1 MKTNVNV
8 AITLF
13 LSFFVLSCSTEDNS
27 DVAVIRGTPKSS
39 TIKITTTRSAGNIL
53 GNNSS
58 GPLTRALNDD
68 PFTEVR
74 KVSCFESVILPEL
87 QSHIWIGNLLMKSSI
102 ISCNYIPLIYPRN
115 PITVSLTLSGTEPQ
129 IIQSPSYSSFLN
141 YIQQQST
148 KGSFM
153 QNDEFNFT
161 VEQFSS
167 YNELK
172 VAFGSNVNTNGIFW
186 GSSSSSSETDHL
198 INKATGLY
206 VKFYQT
212 SFKALMDYPEEEIAT
227 IPDNLIDSAVYV
239 NSITYGRMGIL
250 TLETNE
256 TAYEAQEKINKI
268 FKTIF
273 SSSSYTF
280 TQEEQSFLNGCDFK
294 VYLIGGIG
302 STSVESFTGLDGFIQ
317 HIKKGAFSRD
327 VPGTPIFCT
336 FNHVKDNSPVSVDF
350 EFTVKKDPL
359 YVEIKHEPI
368 LNVPKTNQ
376 FGTNIKYSLIKGYGQ
391 IRIYFYRNRS
401 KVPTIADPRITIKV
415 GCQRKVND
423 YYSDRIIQR
432 TGAFEREIKNAG
444 YQTSALLTWKEQ
456 SYAYG
461 PRGEP
466 TYVDRSIVMMH
477 YYYNNNR
484 KLTPYNAHS
493 EYWDEYYLI
502 DTNDYEILGV
512 SLNQD
517 NCPLG
522 KL

>member
-13 LSFFVLSCSTEDNS
+13 LSLFVLSCSTEDSS
-27 DVAVIRGTPKSS
+27 DVAVKRGTHQSS
-39 TIKITTTRSAGNIL
+39 NIKITTSRSAGNIL
-53 GNNSS
+53 GTNSS

-74 KVSCFESVILPEL
+74 RVSCFESVILPEL
-87 QSHIWIGNLLMKSSI
+87 QSHIWIGNLLMKGSI

-115 PITVSLTLSGTEPQ
+115 PITVSLTLPGTEPLV
-129 IIQSPSYSSFLN
+129 IQSPSYSSFLN
-141 YIQQQST
+141 YIQQQTS

-186 GSSSSSSETDHL
+186 GSSSGSSETDHL
-198 INKATGLY
+198 INKASGLY

-227 IPDNLIDSAVYV
+227 IPNNLIDSAVYV

-294 VYLIGGIG
+294 VYLIGGTG

-376 FGTNIKYSLIKGYGQ
+376 LGTNIDYTLIKGYGQ

-415 GCQRKVND
+415 GCQRKSNR
-423 YYSDRIIQR
+423 YYSDETIQNAV
-432 TGAFEREIKNAG
+432 TIEREIKNAG
-444 YQTSALLTWKEQ
+444 YQTSALLTWKEE
-456 SYAYG
+456 SYG
-461 PRGEP
+461 SGRGNT
-466 TYVDRSIVMMH
+466 TYVDWSIVMMH
-477 YYYNNNR
+477 YYYNNHKKQSR
-484 KLTPYNAHS
+484 YNSHD

-502 DTNDYEILGV
+502 NTNDYEILGV
-512 SLNQD
+512 TLNQD